1 MGGTLPGQVKE
12 PLVSV
17 PSPPSLVHL
26 FIPTWQLW
34 ALCPEEVQIRGE
46 LEAKDNSCGER
57 KKQFLSIKKKA
68 ILS

>member
-1 MGGTLPGQVKE
+1 MGGTLPGQIKE

-46 LEAKDNSCGER
+46 LEAKDTVVGRESSS
-57 KKQFLSIKKKA
+57 FFKKKTHF
-68 ILS
+68 